1 MHTDLTWPF
10 YVTNLFIIIIIKH
23 KLIAQVN
30 KYWMWVYN

>member
-1 MHTDLTWPF
+1 MHTDLMWPF
-10 YVTNLFIIIIIKH
+10 YVTNLFIIIIKH